1 MFGSYE
7 DKFSQA
13 RAAMLMIA
21 TYPGKQMHFMG
32 TEYAQFREWDFENS
46 LEWFMLD
53 YPMHRDLRDYTAAL
67 NRFYLKTK
75 ELWELDFSEDG
86 FSWISPDDA
95 DKNMVAY
102 KRFSKSR
109 EYIVAVINFSGEE
122 QSLSFSSSKELFSIF
137 DTGTPPSLTMDNE
150 KITLT
155 IPAFSGAI
163 LKERNTKIYKSGGTD
178 VL

>member
-1 MFGSYE
+1 MGWANDFYDYLATDPYFRKHKHKALNFPIMYAFSERYILPISHDEVVHGKKSFINKIYGKYE
-7 DKFSQA
+7 DKFKEM
-13 RAAMLMIA
+13 RAALMLMM
-21 TYPGKQMHFMG
+21 TYPGKKLMFMG
-32 TEYAQFREWDFENS
+32 TEFAQFREWDFENS

-102 KRFSKSR
+102 KRFSKS
-109 EYIVAVINFSGEE
+109 
-122 QSLSFSSSKELFSIF
+122 
-137 DTGTPPSLTMDNE
+137 
-150 KITLT
+150 
-155 IPAFSGAI
+155 
-163 LKERNTKIYKSGGTD
+163 KSARWR
-178 VL
+178 VQ